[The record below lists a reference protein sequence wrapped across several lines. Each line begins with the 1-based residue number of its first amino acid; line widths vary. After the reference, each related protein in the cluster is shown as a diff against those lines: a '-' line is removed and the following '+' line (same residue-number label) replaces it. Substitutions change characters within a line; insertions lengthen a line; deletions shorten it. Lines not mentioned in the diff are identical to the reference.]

1 MNIKQEVLTALKSY
15 NFKPTEKEI
24 NSIIWLVEMEDQS
37 IEEAIDS
44 IYEDRYMDAGDI
56 DLDY

>member
-24 NSIIWLVEMEDQS
+24 KNIVWLVEMEDQS

-44 IYEDRYMDAGDI
+44 IYEDRYMDADDI